1 MIRIKLTSILEK
13 MKLLKF
19 EYREQGWH
27 LNFAQFAEQ
36 ILLVGVNASGKS
48 KTIKALAKVGALVSQ
63 RTEFSTYDNLYTLLV
78 FRIENGLLQYK
89 FSVADGLVESEKLV
103 YISDASV
110 EKVIIDR
117 DRTRSKLLDEIIN
130 PPSNKLVVNVRRD
143 TQLYPEMEH
152 LQIWAEN
159 IFGFSFNETDMYG
172 DSRNESWF
180 YGYKKR
186 LNDIVLDME
195 KHKDIKEEFYS
206 NLRSIDYNITKIKA
220 LDLGSDK
227 KVYVEEAGL
236 KYPLF
241 DVNMSKGMFRAIYVI
256 AYLLYFKRNKLGQP
270 AMLLVDD
277 LCEGLDYNRSTKLGK
292 LCYTLCEELGI
303 QLMAS
308 SNDSF
313 LMDVVDLKYW
323 NILHREGSKVEVINA
338 SNNADLFDCFEST
351 GLTNFDLFSSDFI
364 ARYKQKQDK
373 K

>member
-1 MIRIKLTSILEK
+1 

-19 EYREQGWH
+19 AYREQGWQM
-27 LNFAQFAEQ
+27 NCAQFAEQ

-48 KTIKALAKVGALVSQ
+48 KMIKALAKVCALVSQ
-63 RTEFSTYDNLYTLLV
+63 RTELSTNDNLNASLV
-78 FRIENGLLQYK
+78 FTMKKGLLQYD
-89 FSVADGLVESEKLV
+89 FSVADGLVENEKLV
-103 YISDASV
+103 YLSDGYA
-110 EKVIIDR
+110 EKVIIER
-117 DRTRSKLLDEIIN
+117 DKTQSKLLDEIIN
-130 PPSNKLVVNVRRD
+130 PPFNKLVVNVRRD
-143 TQLYPEMEH
+143 TQLYPEMEQ
-152 LQIWAEN
+152 LQVWAEN

-172 DSRNESWF
+172 DSRNGSWF
-180 YGYKKR
+180 YGYKNR

-195 KHKDIKEEFYS
+195 KHDGAKEEFYAT
-206 NLRSIDYNITKIKA
+206 LRDIDYNITEIKVLA
-220 LDLGSDK
+220 FGSEK
-227 KVYVEEAGL
+227 MVYIKEAGL

-241 DVNMSKGMFRAIYVI
+241 AINMSKGMFRAIYVI

-292 LCYTLCEELGI
+292 LCYTLCGELGI

-313 LMDVVDLKYW
+313 LMDVVDLQYW

-338 SNNADLFDCFEST
+338 ASNAELFDHFEST

-364 ARYKQKQDK
+364 ARYKQKYGK

>member
-1 MIRIKLTSILEK
+1 

-19 EYREQGWH
+19 AYREQGWH
-27 LNFAQFAEQ
+27 LNLTQFAEQ
-36 ILLVGVNASGKS
+36 MLLVGVNASGKS

-63 RTEFSTYDNLYTLLV
+63 RTELSSYDNLSTFLV
-78 FRIENGLLQYK
+78 FRVEKGLLQYDL
-89 FSVADGLVESEKLV
+89 SVAEGLVERETLV
-103 YISDASV
+103 YKPNGLA
-110 EKVIIDR
+110 ETVIIER
-117 DRTRSKLLDEIIN
+117 DKNKSKLLDEIIN

-143 TQLYPEMEH
+143 TQLYPEMEQ
-152 LQIWAEN
+152 LQVWAEN

-180 YGYKKR
+180 YGYKNR

-195 KHKDIKEEFYS
+195 KHAGAKEEFYS
-206 NLRSIDYNITKIKA
+206 RLRDIDYNITEIKA
-220 LDLGSDK
+220 LDFGSEK
-227 KVYVEEAGL
+227 KVYVKEAGL
-236 KYPLF
+236 KLPLF
-241 DVNMSKGMFRAIYVI
+241 DMNMSKGMFRALYVI

-338 SNNADLFDCFEST
+338 SNNAELFDHFEST

-364 ARYKQKQDK
+364 ARYKQKHGK